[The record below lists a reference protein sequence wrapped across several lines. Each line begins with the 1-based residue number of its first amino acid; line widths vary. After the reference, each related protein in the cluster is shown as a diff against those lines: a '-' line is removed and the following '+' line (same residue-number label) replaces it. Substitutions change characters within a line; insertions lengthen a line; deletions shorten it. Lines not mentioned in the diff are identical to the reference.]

1 MAIWIFRIATVRCV
15 IVSAMGSDP
24 EAYFLSKGYGKQSHK
39 PVSVLQ
45 PTNLDWSDIQPR
57 WWAPDSL
64 LARSLNP
71 TRRRHWQGPGTHR
84 SPSSAGVPD
93 ASPPSSLHVHGGVRN
108 STRVRESEHVG
119 RERRVLIVTA
129 GRLGS
134 HLSVRPIT
142 RHRRSRL
149 DDDADSLD
157 ESDSDRVPDEGRV
170 VRR

>member
-1 MAIWIFRIATVRCV
+1 M
-15 IVSAMGSDP
+15 
-24 EAYFLSKGYGKQSHK
+24 FLVTTDH
-39 PVSVLQ
+39 
-45 PTNLDWSDIQPR
+45 LDWPDIRGPR

-108 STRVRESEHVG
+108 SRSGETRVRESEHVG
-119 RERRVLIVTA
+119 RTRRVLIVTA
-129 GRLGS
+129 GRLGY
-134 HLSVRPIT
+134 HLSVRPI
-142 RHRRSRL
+142 RRRSRL
-149 DDDADSLD
+149 DDDADFLD